1 MSGMTT
7 AMSDSTAP
15 AAAAQDTPYPNER
28 YAWYVT
34 TLLLIAYILS
44 FIDRQIMSLLIEPI
58 KADLDLTDGQIGLL
72 LGPAFAIF
80 YVTLGIPIGWVAD
93 RKSRRVLIGAGIA
106 FWSVMTAACG
116 LARNF
121 PQLFLARIGVGA
133 GEAVLTPSALSLI
146 SDYFPQK
153 KRARAVSLYMCGISL
168 GSGLA
173 NLLGGPLIATL
184 LSMPPL
190 HLPGYGDLAAWQSAF
205 LIVGLPGLLLA
216 AMMATVK
223 EPLRRGMVSV
233 ERRQGGTSTDLD
245 FKQSMAFIGK
255 RWKAYGSLFF
265 GMSVVTLVG
274 YTGFWNAPLFQ
285 RTWGWDI
292 GTIGIALGTAG
303 LIFGPLGANGGGWIA
318 DTFTKRGLKDG
329 PMRGM
334 YYGVILT
341 VVTNIAYPLM
351 PSGEWAM
358 VIYVPSILG
367 GAMASACGAAAVV
380 HIAPNQVR
388 AQATAIYWLI
398 INVVGL
404 LLGPTSVGFLTDMLG
419 DPSQLRYAMAVVPF
433 VVGIPAILLII
444 WGLKHYAAAAEEA
457 QAWAEKA

>member
-1 MSGMTT
+1 MTDAVQAT
-7 AMSDSTAP
+7 EP
-15 AAAAQDTPYPNER
+15 AYPNTK

-34 TLLLIAYILS
+34 TLLLLAYILS

-58 KADLDLTDGQIGLL
+58 KADLLLTDFQIGLI

-80 YVTLGIPIGWVAD
+80 YVTLGIPIGWLAD
-93 RKSRRVLIGAGIA
+93 RKSRRTIIGVGITV
-106 FWSVMTAACG
+106 WCIMTAACG
-116 LARNF
+116 LARDF

-153 KRARAVSLYMCGISL
+153 KRARAVSVYMSGISL
-168 GSGLA
+168 GQGIA
-173 NLLGGPLIATL
+173 NLVGGPLIAVL
-184 LSMPPL
+184 LAMPPFEFPIVGEL
-190 HLPGYGDLAAWQSAF
+190 RAWQTAF
-205 LIVGLPGLLLA
+205 MVVGLPGLIVALL
-216 AMMATVK
+216 MITVK
-223 EPLRRGMVSV
+223 EPIRRGLIEM
-233 ERRQGGTSTDLD
+233 QGRANTTKNELS
-245 FKQSMAFIGK
+245 FQESMNFLGK

-292 GTIGIALGTAG
+292 GSIGIALGTAG
-303 LIFGPLGANGGGWIA
+303 LIFGPIGATSGGWLA
-318 DTFTKRGLKDG
+318 DKLTKMGGKDG
-329 PMRGM
+329 PMRAM
-334 YYGVILT
+334 YYGVIVT
-341 VVTNIAYPLM
+341 VITNVLYPLM
-351 PSGEWAM
+351 PTGNWAM

-388 AQATAIYWLI
+388 GQATAIYWLI

-404 LLGPTSVGFLTDMLG
+404 MLGPTSVGFLTDLMG
-419 DPSQLRYAMAVVPF
+419 DPSMLRYAMAGIPL
-433 VVGIPAILLII
+433 VVGIPAILLIM
-444 WGLKHYAAAAEEA
+444 WGLKYYAAASDEA

>member
-1 MSGMTT
+1 
-7 AMSDSTAP
+7 MSDLADSAP
-15 AAAAQDTPYPNER
+15 PAEPAYPNSK

-34 TLLLIAYILS
+34 SLLLVAYILS

-58 KADLDLTDGQIGLL
+58 KADLKLTDGQIGLI

-80 YVTLGIPIGWVAD
+80 YVTLGIPIGWLAD
-93 RKSRRVLIGAGIA
+93 RKSRRSIIGAGITV
-106 FWSVMTAACG
+106 WCLMTAACG

-153 KRARAVSLYMCGISL
+153 KRARAVSLYMSGISL
-168 GSGLA
+168 GQGLA
-173 NLLGGPLIATL
+173 NLVGGPLIAVL
-184 LSMPPL
+184 LAMPPL
-190 HLPGYGDLAAWQSAF
+190 VFPVVGELQAWQTAF
-205 LIVGLPGLLLA
+205 MVVGLPGLFVALL
-216 AMMATVK
+216 MLTVK
-223 EPLRRGMVSV
+223 EPLRRGLV
-233 ERRQGGTSTDLD
+233 QIQGTSSTKKGELS
-245 FKQSMAFIGK
+245 FKDSMGFLGK
-255 RWKAYGSLFF
+255 RWRAYGSLFF

-292 GTIGIALGTAG
+292 GTIGVALGTAG
-303 LIFGPLGANGGGWIA
+303 LIFGPIGANSGGWLA
-318 DTFTKRGLKDG
+318 DKLTKMGGKDG
-329 PMRGM
+329 PMRAM
-334 YYGVILT
+334 YYGVVIT
-341 VVTNIAYPLM
+341 VITNIAYPLM
-351 PSGEWAM
+351 PTGTWAM
-358 VIYVPSILG
+358 VVYVPSIIG

-404 LLGPTSVGFLTDMLG
+404 MLGPTSVGFLTDLMG
-419 DPSQLRYAMAVVPF
+419 DPAMLRYAMAVIPL
-433 VVGIPAILLII
+433 VVGIPAILLIM
-444 WGLKHYAAAAEEA
+444 WGLKHYAGAADEA
-457 QAWAEKA
+457 QEWAEKA

>member
-1 MSGMTT
+1 MAEATT
-7 AMSDSTAP
+7 TSQTAEP
-15 AAAAQDTPYPNER
+15 PYPNER

-34 TLLLIAYILS
+34 SLLLLAYILS

-58 KADLDLTDGQIGLL
+58 KADLGLTDGQIGLL

-80 YVTLGIPIGWVAD
+80 YVTLGVPIGWLAD
-93 RKSRRVLIGAGIA
+93 RKSRRTIIGCGIT
-106 FWSVMTAACG
+106 FWCLMTAACG

-146 SDYFPQK
+146 SDYFPQQ
-153 KRARAVSLYMCGISL
+153 KRARAVSLYMSGISL
-168 GSGLA
+168 GQGLA
-173 NLLGGPLIATL
+173 NLLGGPLIAVLMAT
-184 LSMPPL
+184 PPFV
-190 HLPGYGDLAAWQSAF
+190 LPMYGELAAWQSAF

-216 AMMATVK
+216 AMMATVR
-223 EPLRRGMVSV
+223 EPMRRGLVALNKPSAPKAN
-233 ERRQGGTSTDLD
+233 ELS
-245 FKQSMAFIGK
+245 FKESMAFIGQ

-285 RTWGWDI
+285 RTWGWEI
-292 GTIGIALGTAG
+292 GQIGIALGTAA
-303 LIFGPLGANGGGWIA
+303 LIFGPLGANGGGWLS
-318 DTFTKRGLKDG
+318 DTFTKRGMKNG
-329 PMRGM
+329 PMKAM

-341 VVTNIAYPLM
+341 VITNVTYPLM
-351 PSGEWAM
+351 PSGELAM
-358 VIYVPSILG
+358 VIYIPSILG
-367 GAMASACGAAAVV
+367 GAIASACGAAAVV

-404 LLGPTSVGFLTDMLG
+404 LLGPTSVGYLTDMLG
-419 DPSQLRYAMAVVPF
+419 DPGMLKHSMAVIPL
-433 VVGIPAILLII
+433 VVGIPAILLIA
-444 WGLKHYAAAAEEA
+444 WGLKHFAAAAEEA
-457 QAWAEKA
+457 QAWAEKPQTA

>member
-1 MSGMTT
+1 MTDAENT
-7 AMSDSTAP
+7 AQATEP
-15 AAAAQDTPYPNER
+15 AYPNTK

-34 TLLLIAYILS
+34 TLLLLAYILS

-58 KADLDLTDGQIGLL
+58 KADLLLTDFQIGLI

-80 YVTLGIPIGWVAD
+80 YVTLGIPIGWLAD
-93 RKSRRVLIGAGIA
+93 RKSRRTIIGVGITV
-106 FWSVMTAACG
+106 WCVMTAACG
-116 LARNF
+116 LARDF

-153 KRARAVSLYMCGISL
+153 GRARAVSLYMSGISL
-168 GSGLA
+168 GQGIA
-173 NLLGGPLIATL
+173 NLVGGPLIAVL
-184 LSMPPL
+184 LAMPPIIFPIVGEL
-190 HLPGYGDLAAWQSAF
+190 RAWQTAF
-205 LIVGLPGLLLA
+205 MVVGLPGLIVALL
-216 AMMATVK
+216 MITVK
-223 EPLRRGMVSV
+223 EPIRRGLIEM
-233 ERRQGGTSTDLD
+233 QGRANTKKNELS
-245 FKQSMAFIGK
+245 FQESMNFLGK

-292 GTIGIALGTAG
+292 GSIGIALGTAG
-303 LIFGPLGANGGGWIA
+303 LIFGPIGATSGGWLA
-318 DTFTKRGLKDG
+318 DKLTKMGGKDG
-329 PMRGM
+329 PMRAM
-334 YYGVILT
+334 YYGVIIT
-341 VVTNIAYPLM
+341 VVTNILYPLM
-351 PSGEWAM
+351 PTGNWAM

-388 AQATAIYWLI
+388 GQATAIYWLI

-404 LLGPTSVGFLTDMLG
+404 MLGPTSVGFLTDLMG
-419 DPSQLRYAMAVVPF
+419 DPSTLRYAMAIIPL
-433 VVGIPAILLII
+433 VVGIPAILLIM
-444 WGLKHYAAAAEEA
+444 WGLKFYAAASDEA

>member
-1 MSGMTT
+1 MTDAVQAT
-7 AMSDSTAP
+7 EP
-15 AAAAQDTPYPNER
+15 AYPNTK

-34 TLLLIAYILS
+34 TLLLLAYILS
-44 FIDRQIMSLLIEPI
+44 FVDRQIMSLLIEPI
-58 KADLDLTDGQIGLL
+58 KADLLLTDFQIGLI

-80 YVTLGIPIGWVAD
+80 YVTLGIPIGWLAD
-93 RKSRRVLIGAGIA
+93 RKSRRTIIGVGITV
-106 FWSVMTAACG
+106 WCIMTAACG
-116 LARNF
+116 LARDF

-153 KRARAVSLYMCGISL
+153 KRARAVSVYMSGISL
-168 GSGLA
+168 GQGIA
-173 NLLGGPLIATL
+173 NLVGGPLIAVL
-184 LSMPPL
+184 LAMPPFEFPIVGEL
-190 HLPGYGDLAAWQSAF
+190 RAWQTAF
-205 LIVGLPGLLLA
+205 MVVGLPGLIVAIL
-216 AMMATVK
+216 MITVK
-223 EPLRRGMVSV
+223 EPIRRGLIEM
-233 ERRQGGTSTDLD
+233 QGSAGTKKNELS
-245 FKQSMAFIGK
+245 FQESMNFLGK

-292 GTIGIALGTAG
+292 GSIGIVLGTAG
-303 LIFGPLGANGGGWIA
+303 LIFGPIGATSGGWLA
-318 DTFTKRGLKDG
+318 DKLTKMGGKDG
-329 PMRGM
+329 PMRAM
-334 YYGVILT
+334 YYGVIVT
-341 VVTNIAYPLM
+341 VITNVLYPLM
-351 PSGEWAM
+351 PTGNWAM

-388 AQATAIYWLI
+388 GQATAIYWLI

-404 LLGPTSVGFLTDMLG
+404 MLGPTSVGFLTDLMG
-419 DPSQLRYAMAVVPF
+419 DPSMLRYAMAGIPL
-433 VVGIPAILLII
+433 VVGIPAILLIM
-444 WGLKHYAAAAEEA
+444 WGLKYYAAASDEA

>member
-1 MSGMTT
+1 MTDT
-7 AMSDSTAP
+7 AQATKP
-15 AAAAQDTPYPNER
+15 PYPNTK

-34 TLLLIAYILS
+34 TLLLLAYILS

-58 KADLDLTDGQIGLL
+58 KADLLLTDFQIGLI

-80 YVTLGIPIGWVAD
+80 YVTLGIPVGWLAD
-93 RKSRRVLIGAGIA
+93 RKSRRTIIGFGITV
-106 FWSVMTAACG
+106 WCIMTAACG

-153 KRARAVSLYMCGISL
+153 KRARAVSVYMSGISL
-168 GSGLA
+168 GQGIA
-173 NLLGGPLIATL
+173 NLVGGPLIAVL
-184 LSMPPL
+184 LAMPPFE
-190 HLPGYGDLAAWQSAF
+190 LPVVGELRAWQTAF
-205 LIVGLPGLLLA
+205 MVVGLPGLVVALL
-216 AMMATVK
+216 MITVK
-223 EPLRRGMVSV
+223 EPIRRGLIETQVRANTNKNGLS
-233 ERRQGGTSTDLD
+233 
-245 FKQSMAFIGK
+245 FKESMKFLGK

-292 GTIGIALGTAG
+292 GSIGIALGTAG
-303 LIFGPLGANGGGWIA
+303 LIFGPIGATSGGWLA
-318 DTFTKRGLKDG
+318 DKLTKMGGKDG
-329 PMRGM
+329 PMRAM
-334 YYGVILT
+334 YYGVIVT
-341 VVTNIAYPLM
+341 VITNILYPLM
-351 PSGEWAM
+351 PTGNWAM
-358 VIYVPSILG
+358 VIYIPSILG

-388 AQATAIYWLI
+388 GQATAIYWLI

-404 LLGPTSVGFLTDMLG
+404 MLGPTSVGYLTDLMG
-419 DPSQLRYAMAVVPF
+419 DPSMLRYAMAGIPL

-444 WGLKHYAAAAEEA
+444 WGLKHYAVASDEA